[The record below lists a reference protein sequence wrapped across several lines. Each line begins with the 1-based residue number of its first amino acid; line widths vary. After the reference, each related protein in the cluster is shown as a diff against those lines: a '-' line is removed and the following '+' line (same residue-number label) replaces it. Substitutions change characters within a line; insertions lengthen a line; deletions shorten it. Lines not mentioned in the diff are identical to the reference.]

1 MQQDQWNRGD
11 KSLCELNINI
21 IMRLD
26 QWQEFALKKK
36 KIYCPHANQVKS
48 QETMAFCRHNT

>member
-1 MQQDQWNRGD
+1 MQQDQWNRED

-36 KIYCPHANQVKS
+36 KINYPHANQVKS
-48 QETMAFCRHNT
+48 QENMALCKRNT